1 MSARRVETPEW
12 LVYTPSQYV
21 LKLSNSCVKNLLQDS
36 IVMKFRHFDSNISEE
51 SPALGVWVFVSD
63 VKLVLPVLRSSYS
76 TLVRQSRIDIKTD
89 SQSTAEGQ
97 SFLPPQF
104 AG

>member
-1 MSARRVETPEW
+1 
-12 LVYTPSQYV
+12 
-21 LKLSNSCVKNLLQDS
+21 
-36 IVMKFRHFDSNISEE
+36 MKFRHFDSNISEE

-89 SQSTAEGQ
+89 SQSTAFCRRSLPVEPAPLS
-97 SFLPPQF
+97 SFKMKHRGLKEHHVPCRYSRRF
-104 AG
+104 KLSTIS